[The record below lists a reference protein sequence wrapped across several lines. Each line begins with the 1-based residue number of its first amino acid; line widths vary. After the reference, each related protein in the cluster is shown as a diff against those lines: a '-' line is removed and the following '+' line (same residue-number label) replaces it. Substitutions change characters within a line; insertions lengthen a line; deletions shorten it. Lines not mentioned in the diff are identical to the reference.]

1 MSDLGALIEHLGLAE
16 VVLIAQSMGGGTC
29 LPYALENPGRVR
41 GLLMASTLGGVDYSA
56 IKHPEVAR
64 AAEWAQAV
72 ARNQVG

>member
-1 MSDLGALIEHLGLAE
+1 
-16 VVLIAQSMGGGTC
+16 
-29 LPYALENPGRVR
+29 
-41 GLLMASTLGGVDYSA
+41 MASTLGGVDYSA